1 MSPKQTFFVFLQKIP
16 NMKRFLM
23 IAALSVLLIG
33 LGSCQKNKYC
43 QCYAYVEGEDISL
56 GEDLDVG
63 AMTEEQ
69 IEAWDSRDN
78 YNLYIIEHGNCSDKA
93 REITGWGQVTCGKW
107 IPSRPKEHGSNA
119 SITSCSAVGTTTI
132 AIITTIIT
140 PETAGNRE

>member
-1 MSPKQTFFVFLQKIP
+1 MSPKQTFFVLLQKIL

-69 IEAWDSRDN
+69 IEAWNARDN

-93 REITGWGQVTCGKW
+93 REITGWGQVTCREVDPKSPEGTWFERIYNQLFGGGHNNNSNNNNNNNSGNGGK
-107 IPSRPKEHGSNA
+107 P
-119 SITSCSAVGTTTI
+119 
-132 AIITTIIT
+132 
-140 PETAGNRE
+140 